1 MCKSKG
7 KETVFP
13 LEKRMDYI
21 KDLRYVDLV
30 IPEHSMAQK
39 VEDIKNYKAD
49 VFLLGDD
56 YAETFK
62 KMPEYD
68 AIKDICEVMFLP
80 RTPDISTTA
89 LKQKLQKDVEKDN
102 D

>member
-1 MCKSKG
+1 MCRGKG
-7 KETVFP
+7 KSPVFP

-21 KDLRYVDLV
+21 KDLRYVDEV

-39 VEDIKNYKAD
+39 VDDIKKYKAD
-49 VFLLGDD
+49 IFLLGDD

-68 AIKDICEVMFLP
+68 KIKDICEIVFLP
-80 RTPDISTTA
+80 RTPDISTSA
-89 LKQKLQKDVEKDN
+89 LKEKIQKDVEKNN